1 MSFLLLIILL
11 YLSLKNQSGPEP
23 VAEEIY
29 DTSPPSGVPVDR
41 LLSIPLLSTHATAP
55 DSRVEYLFDQKPET
69 CWLLARG
76 SGPGE
81 CLEINFLPETMPF
94 LSGIRILPATADT
107 LAAVRKIALYVNN
120 ELAQVREGAFN
131 FPLGQKV
138 FALRLCIESTDA
150 DEEYSYREDNQLIH
164 IHTLPSGAQTG
175 LESILFFDQDGEA
188 YYPLPPRYIPANVA
202 PSSNL
207 NPVSAFHAGQLFD
220 GDPGSA
226 WIEGESATSAGSF
239 LRIDLAEIIQPSF
252 IALWNGFQ
260 LSDQHFQHNSRV
272 AAMTIQADNAP
283 DFSFECRDQTG
294 GQLIPLPGN
303 QQLSSFTLRID
314 RTYRG
319 DRYAEAALSELFFLD
334 GAQPILLQTD
344 WPQRTQRQ
352 IVESTA
358 PSPLRL
364 YLNRPVANRI
374 EHSSG
379 AYYRRKNLY
388 IAGDGRFYAQ
398 IEQNEPNRQSVT
410 RYDISGHWELQEAL
424 EDRCRLRLFGR
435 SERIDFNA
443 NTTPDF
449 QEDLFNEVITLQTDR
464 IDGGEILGRF
474 YRR

>member
-11 YLSLKNQSGPEP
+11 YLSLNNQPGPAP
-23 VAEEIY
+23 VTEEVY
-29 DTSPPSGVPVDR
+29 DTSPPSGIPADR
-41 LLSIPLLSTHATAP
+41 LLSLPLLSTHATAP
-55 DSRVEYLFDQKPET
+55 DSRVDYLFDQSPET
-69 CWLLARG
+69 CWLLTRG

-94 LSGIRILPATADT
+94 LSGIRILPAVADT
-107 LAAVRKIALYVNN
+107 LVTVRKMALYVNN
-120 ELAQVREGAFN
+120 ELAQVKEGVFN
-131 FPLGQKV
+131 FPIGQKV
-138 FALRLCIESTDA
+138 FVLRICIESTDA
-150 DEEYSYREDNQLIH
+150 DEEYSYREDNQLIR
-164 IHTLPSGAQTG
+164 IHTLPSGVQTG
-175 LESILFFDQDGEA
+175 LESILFFDQEGEA
-188 YYPLPPRYIPANVA
+188 YYPLPPKYISANVL

-226 WIEGESATSAGSF
+226 WIEGETAAPGGSF

-252 IALWNGFQ
+252 LALWNGFQ
-260 LSDQHFQHNSRV
+260 LSDRHYRYNSRV
-272 AAMTIQADNAP
+272 AAMTILADDAP

-334 GAQPILLQTD
+334 GAQPILLKTD
-344 WPQRTQRQ
+344 WPERTQRQ
-352 IVESTA
+352 IVESSQQ
-358 PSPLRL
+358 SPLRL
-364 YLNRPVANRI
+364 YLNHSVTNRI

-388 IAGDGRFYAQ
+388 IADDSRFYAK
-398 IEQNEPNRQSVT
+398 IEQNESNRNSVT
-410 RYDISGHWELQEAL
+410 QYDISGYWELQEAT
-424 EDRCRLRLFGR
+424 EDHCRLRLFGR
-435 SERIDFNA
+435 SERVDFDA

-449 QEDLFNEVITLQTDR
+449 QEDLFNEVITLQVDR
-464 IDGGEILGRF
+464 IDGGEMLGRF